1 MESEEQ
7 RPADPDNE
15 QSPGDGY
22 AAPAGGEHA
31 DREAQDAPD
40 TSSGREGEADQ
51 ATGNPGAAGGE

>member
-7 RPADPDNE
+7 LPADPDNE

-40 TSSGREGEADQ
+40 TSTEEEGEPEQ
-51 ATGNPGAAGGE
+51 ATGNPDAAG